1 MRLPAGGR
9 RGERLTIYRRH
20 KKACGHRDKG
30 RRYHGCQCPVWVDGF
45 LGGQEIRQSLKLRD
59 WNKAQNQVRDWEADG
74 QLVQRT
80 ASEPVTIDRTCAEFE
95 RDAEARG
102 LREPTLYKYR
112 LLFRR
117 LKEFAR
123 ERGLRYLSELDL
135 SRLREFRAS
144 WPNKNLAAVK
154 KLEALKTVFRFAHD
168 SSWIDDNPARKLKNP
183 KVEHKPTLPFEQDE
197 VVRILAACEGYPR
210 ECGGGDAEYSRKL
223 RALVL
228 LLRYSGLRIQDAV
241 MLSRDRIR
249 EGKLLLY
256 TAKTGTPVYCPL
268 PNVLVNALDAVSRPS
283 SPYYF
288 WSGESKPKSAVGDWQ
303 RSLAKLFHLAKVPG
317 AHAHRFRDTFAV
329 ESLLAGIPIEQVSA
343 LLGHQSLRVTERH
356 YAPWVRAR
364 QEQLEASVRRAWAL
378 DPVVSAATKGTRGV
392 HGKTELVN

>member
-1 MRLPAGGR
+1 MLIIFRRHLKKCEHRSEGR
-9 RGERLTIYRRH
+9 KYRRCH
-20 KKACGHRDKG
+20 
-30 RRYHGCQCPVWVDGF
+30 CPIWVDGF
-45 LGGQEIRQSLKLRD
+45 IGGREIRQSLKLRD
-59 WNKAQNQVRDWEADG
+59 WNKAQDQVRDWEAEG
-74 QLVQRT
+74 QLAQRA
-80 ASEPVTIDRTCAEFE
+80 ASEPATIEHACAEFE

-123 ERGLRYLSELDL
+123 ECGLRYLSELDL

-154 KLEALKTVFRFAHD
+154 KLEALKTFFRFAHD

-183 KVEHKPTLPFEQDE
+183 KVEHGPTLPFERDE
-197 VVRILAACEGYPR
+197 VVRILAACEAYPQ
-210 ECGGGDAEYSRKL
+210 ECGGGNAEYSRKL

-228 LLRYSGLRIQDAV
+228 LLRYSGLRIRDAV

-268 PNVLVNALDAVSRPS
+268 PDVVVNALDAVLRPG

-288 WSGESKPKSAVGDWQ
+288 WSGEAKPKSAVGDWQ
-303 RSLAKLFHLAKVPG
+303 RSLAKLFKLAKVPG
-317 AHAHRFRDTFAV
+317 AHAHRLRDTLAV

-343 LLGHQSLRVTERH
+343 LLGHQSLRVTERY

-364 QEQLEASVRRAWAL
+364 QEQLEASVRRAWVL
-378 DPVVSAATKGTRGV
+378 DPVVSLATKGTHGV
-392 HGKTELVN
+392 HGKTERVN

>member
-1 MRLPAGGR
+1 M
-9 RGERLTIYRRH
+9 LTIYRRH
-20 KKACGHRDKG
+20 LKKCEHRG
-30 RRYHGCQCPVWVDGF
+30 RKYRRCHCPIWVDGF
-45 LGGQEIRQSLKLRD
+45 IGGREIRQSLKLRD
-59 WNKAQNQVRDWEADG
+59 WNKAQDQVRDWEAEG
-74 QLVQRT
+74 ELAQRA
-80 ASEPVTIDRTCAEFE
+80 ASEPVTIEHACAEFE

-123 ERGLRYLSELDL
+123 ERGLRCLCELDL
-135 SRLREFRAS
+135 SRLPEFRAS

-154 KLEALKTVFRFAHD
+154 KLGALKMLFRFAHD
-168 SSWIDDNPARKLKNP
+168 SSWIDYNPARKLKNP
-183 KVEHKPTLPFEQDE
+183 KVEHNPTLPFERDE

-228 LLRYSGLRIQDAV
+228 LLRYSGLRIRDAV

-268 PNVLVNALDAVSRPS
+268 PDVVVNALAAVSRPA
-283 SPYYF
+283 SPHYF
-288 WSGESKPKSAVGDWQ
+288 WSGESTPKSAVGDWQ
-303 RSLAKLFHLAKVPG
+303 RSLAKLFELAEVPG
-317 AHAHRFRDTFAV
+317 AHAHRYRDTFAV

-364 QEQLEASVRRAWAL
+364 QEQLETSVRRAWVL
-378 DPVVSAATKGTRGV
+378 DPVVCAETKGTRGV
-392 HGKTELVN
+392 HRKTERVN

>member
-1 MRLPAGGR
+1 
-9 RGERLTIYRRH
+9 
-20 KKACGHRDKG
+20 
-30 RRYHGCQCPVWVDGF
+30 
-45 LGGQEIRQSLKLRD
+45 
-59 WNKAQNQVRDWEADG
+59 
-74 QLVQRT
+74 
-80 ASEPVTIDRTCAEFE
+80 
-95 RDAEARG
+95 
-102 LREPTLYKYR
+102 
-112 LLFRR
+112 
-117 LKEFAR
+117 
-123 ERGLRYLSELDL
+123 LDL

-154 KLEALKTVFRFAHD
+154 KLEALKTFFRFAHD
-168 SSWIDDNPARKLKNP
+168 SSWIGDNPARKLKNP
-183 KVEHKPTLPFEQDE
+183 KVEHNPTLPFERDE
-197 VVRILAACEGYPR
+197 VVRILAASEGYPR

-228 LLRYSGLRIQDAV
+228 LLRYSGLRIRDAV

-268 PNVLVNALDAVSRPS
+268 PDVVVNALEAVSRPG

-303 RSLAKLFHLAKVPG
+303 RSLAKLFELAKVPG
-317 AHAHRFRDTFAV
+317 ARAHRFRDTFAV
-329 ESLLAGIPIEQVSA
+329 ESLLAAIPIEQVSA

-364 QEQLEASVRRAWAL
+364 QEQLEASVRRAWVL
-378 DPVVSAATKGTRGV
+378 DPFVSAATKGTRGV
-392 HGKTELVN
+392 HGKMERVN

>member
-1 MRLPAGGR
+1 M
-9 RGERLTIYRRH
+9 LTIYRRH
-20 KKACGHRDKG
+20 LKKCEHRSEG
-30 RRYHGCQCPVWVDGF
+30 RKYRRCRCPIWADGF
-45 LGGQEIRQSLKLRD
+45 IGDREIRESLRLRD
-59 WNKAQNQVRDWEADG
+59 WEKAQSLIRDWEAEG
-74 QLVQRT
+74 QLAQRA
-80 ASEPVTIDRTCAEFE
+80 ASEPTTIERACAEFE

-135 SRLREFRAS
+135 SLLRDFRAS

-154 KLEALKTVFRFAHD
+154 KLEALKTFFRFSHD
-168 SSWIDDNPARKLKNP
+168 SSWVADNPARKLKNP
-183 KVEHKPTLPFEQDE
+183 KVEHNPTLPFERDE
-197 VVRILAACEGYPR
+197 VVRILAACEGYAEER
-210 ECGGGDAEYSRKL
+210 GGGDNEYARKL

-228 LLRYSGLRIQDAV
+228 LLRYSGLRIRDAV
-241 MLSRDRIR
+241 LLSRERVR

-268 PNVLVNALDAVSRPS
+268 PDVVVNALDAVLRPG

-303 RSLAKLFHLAKVPG
+303 RSLAKLFKLAKAPG

-329 ESLLAGIPIEQVSA
+329 ENLLAGIPIEQVSA

-356 YAPWVRAR
+356 YSPWVRAR
-364 QEQLEASVRRAWAL
+364 QEQLEASVRRAWVL
-378 DPVVSAATKGTRGV
+378 DPFVSAATKGTRGV
-392 HGKTELVN
+392 HGKMERVN

>member
-1 MRLPAGGR
+1 
-9 RGERLTIYRRH
+9 
-20 KKACGHRDKG
+20 
-30 RRYHGCQCPVWVDGF
+30 
-45 LGGQEIRQSLKLRD
+45 
-59 WNKAQNQVRDWEADG
+59 
-74 QLVQRT
+74 
-80 ASEPVTIDRTCAEFE
+80 VTIERACAEFE

-144 WPNKNLAAVK
+144 WPNKNHAAVK
-154 KLEALKTVFRFAHD
+154 KLEALKTFFRFAHD

-183 KVEHKPTLPFEQDE
+183 KVEHNPTLPFERDE

-228 LLRYSGLRIQDAV
+228 LLRYSGLRIRDAV
-241 MLSRDRIR
+241 MLSRDGIR

-268 PNVLVNALDAVSRPS
+268 PDVVVNALDAVLRPG
-283 SPYYF
+283 SPCYF

-303 RSLAKLFHLAKVPG
+303 RSLAKLFELAQVPG

-329 ESLLAGIPIEQVSA
+329 ESLVAGIPIEQVSA
-343 LLGHQSLRVTERH
+343 LLGHQPLRVTERH
-356 YAPWVRAR
+356 YEPWVRAR
-364 QEQLEASVRRAWAL
+364 QEQLEASVRRAWVL
-378 DPVVSAATKGTRGV
+378 DPVVSGATRGTPGV
-392 HGKTELVN
+392 HGKTERVN

>member
-1 MRLPAGGR
+1 M
-9 RGERLTIYRRH
+9 LTIYRRH
-20 KKACGHRDKG
+20 IKSCEHRNEG
-30 RRYHGCQCPVWVDGF
+30 RKYRRCRCPIWVDGF
-45 LGGQEIRQSLKLRD
+45 IGSREIRESLKLRD
-59 WNKAQNQVRDWEADG
+59 WCKAQDQVREWEAEG
-74 QLVQRT
+74 HLAQRA
-80 ASEPVTIDRTCAEFE
+80 ASEPVTIEHACAEFE

-154 KLEALKTVFRFAHD
+154 KLEALKTFFRFAHD
-168 SSWIDDNPARKLKNP
+168 SSWIDNNSARKLKNP
-183 KVEHKPTLPFEQDE
+183 KVEHNPTLPFERDE
-197 VVRILAACEGYPR
+197 VVRILAACERYAE
-210 ECGGGDAEYSRKL
+210 ECGGGDTEYSRKL

-228 LLRYSGLRIQDAV
+228 LLRYSGLRISDGA

-268 PNVLVNALDAVSRPS
+268 PEVVVNALDAVLRPGS
-283 SPYYF
+283 MHYF
-288 WSGESKPKSAVGDWQ
+288 WSGESKPKSVVGDWQ
-303 RSLAKLFHLAKVPG
+303 RSLAKLFKLAGVP
-317 AHAHRFRDTFAV
+317 AAYAHRFRDTFAV

-378 DPVVSAATKGTRGV
+378 DPVVSAETKGTRGV
-392 HGKTELVN
+392 HGKTVRVN